1 MDASKVKSQPQV
13 QANNPAV
20 AARRAEQTRQASEE
34 RAKPKEAP
42 KAEQVQE
49 AKPRPTVNNQ
59 GQRIGGRLSV
69 TA

>member
-1 MDASKVKSQPQV
+1 MDASKVKSQPPV
-13 QANNPAV
+13 QAVNTVKKAEPQRPA
-20 AARRAEQTRQASEE
+20 AEAQ
-34 RAKPKEAP
+34 AKPKEAP
-42 KAEQVQE
+42 KPQPTQE